1 MGSFEFPVDKYES
14 QFQITRTF
22 VALKHL
28 PHESAE
34 GPSSTPNRQ
43 VRVTE
48 KA

>member
-14 QFQITRTF
+14 QFLITRTL

-28 PHESAE
+28 PHELTE
-34 GPSSTPNRQ
+34 GPSSFPNHQ
-43 VRVTE
+43 VRVTA